1 VGRSTPS
8 RVGLPAACGPVFR
21 TAGGPATQTPRGI
34 APSWHNGDVDHS
46 ESRPAGR
53 PRDADA
59 DDRIIDAA
67 LAEYAAH
74 GRAGYSLNGVARRA
88 GVGKS
93 SIYLRWRD
101 KETLLVDAV
110 HARADA
116 PSVDTGTLEG
126 DLLGV
131 YSWLLQHFLT
141 EAGWVAVR
149 VAVEGA
155 TDDATSWAAPQRLGA
170 GHAAMLATV
179 WRRAA
184 DRGEIPGPDDA
195 RVRVATRMMYGDLL
209 LRAMV
214 DREHLGSLDEAGRAE
229 EARFVVSMLIRLL
242 NA

>member
-1 VGRSTPS
+1 M
-8 RVGLPAACGPVFR
+8 
-21 TAGGPATQTPRGI
+21 
-34 APSWHNGDVDHS
+34 DHS

>member
-1 VGRSTPS
+1 M
-8 RVGLPAACGPVFR
+8 
-21 TAGGPATQTPRGI
+21 
-34 APSWHNGDVDHS
+34 DHS
-46 ESRPAGR
+46 ESRPSGR

-116 PSVDTGTLEG
+116 PIVDTGTLEG
-126 DLLGV
+126 DLLAV

-149 VAVEGA
+149 IAVDGA
-155 TDDATSWAAPQRLGA
+155 GDDATWAAPERVGA
-170 GHAAMLATV
+170 QHAMVLNQL
-179 WRRAA
+179 WSRAA
-184 DRGEIPGPDDA
+184 DRGEIPGPDDS
-195 RVRVATRMMYGDLL
+195 RVRIATRMMYGDLL

-214 DREHLGSLDEAGRAE
+214 DRPQLAALDEAGRAE
-229 EARFVVSMLIRLL
+229 ESRFVVAMLLRMLGR
-242 NA
+242 

>member
-1 VGRSTPS
+1 MGRSTPS

-21 TAGGPATQTPRGI
+21 TAGGPATQPPRGI

>member
-1 VGRSTPS
+1 M
-8 RVGLPAACGPVFR
+8 
-21 TAGGPATQTPRGI
+21 
-34 APSWHNGDVDHS
+34 DHS

-93 SIYLRWRD
+93 SIYLRWSD

-110 HARADA
+110 HARAEA
-116 PSVDTGTLEG
+116 PTIDTGSLEG
-126 DLLGV
+126 DLLAV

-149 VAVEGA
+149 IAVDGA
-155 TDDATSWAAPQRLGA
+155 GEQATWAAPERVGAQHASVLGA
-170 GHAAMLATV
+170 MWVRAT
-179 WRRAA
+179 
-184 DRGEIPGPDDA
+184 DRGEIPSPDDQ

-214 DREHLGSLDEAGRAE
+214 DRPQLAALDEDGRAAE
-229 EARFVVSMLIRLL
+229 SRFVVDMLLRMLGR
-242 NA
+242 

>member
-1 VGRSTPS
+1 M
-8 RVGLPAACGPVFR
+8 
-21 TAGGPATQTPRGI
+21 
-34 APSWHNGDVDHS
+34 DHS
-46 ESRPAGR
+46 DSRPAGR

-116 PSVDTGTLEG
+116 PSVDTGSLEG

-179 WRRAA
+179 WQRAA

-209 LRAMV
+209 LRYR
-214 DREHLGSLDEAGRAE
+214 D
-229 EARFVVSMLIRLL
+229 
-242 NA
+242 

>member
-1 VGRSTPS
+1 MSDR
-8 RVGLPAACGPVFR
+8 RDLAK
-21 TAGGPATQTPRGI
+21 QTPRGI
-34 APSWHNGDVDHS
+34 AASCHNGDVDHS

-116 PSVDTGTLEG
+116 PSVDTGSLEG

-149 VAVEGA
+149 VAVDGA
-155 TDDATSWAAPQRLGA
+155 TDDATSWAAPQRVGA

-179 WRRAA
+179 WQRAA

-242 NA
+242 AD

>member
-1 VGRSTPS
+1 M
-8 RVGLPAACGPVFR
+8 
-21 TAGGPATQTPRGI
+21 
-34 APSWHNGDVDHS
+34 DHS

-59 DDRIIDAA
+59 DGRIIDAA

-110 HARADA
+110 HARANV
-116 PSVDTGTLEG
+116 PEVDTGTLEG
-126 DLLGV
+126 DLLEV

-149 VAVEGA
+149 IAVDGA
-155 TDDATSWAAPQRLGA
+155 GEDATWAAPERVGAQHARVLGLVWQR
-170 GHAAMLATV
+170 AT
-179 WRRAA
+179 A
-184 DRGEIPGPDDA
+184 RGEIPSPDDS

-214 DREHLGSLDEAGRAE
+214 DRPQLAALDQAGRAE
-229 EARFVVSMLIRLL
+229 ESRFVVAMLLRMLGR
-242 NA
+242 

>member
-1 VGRSTPS
+1 
-8 RVGLPAACGPVFR
+8 
-21 TAGGPATQTPRGI
+21 
-34 APSWHNGDVDHS
+34 VDHS
-46 ESRPAGR
+46 DSRPAGR

-116 PSVDTGTLEG
+116 PSVDTGSLEG

-179 WRRAA
+179 WQRAA

-242 NA
+242 TD

>member
-1 VGRSTPS
+1 M
-8 RVGLPAACGPVFR
+8 
-21 TAGGPATQTPRGI
+21 
-34 APSWHNGDVDHS
+34 DHS

-116 PSVDTGTLEG
+116 PEVDTGTLEG
-126 DLLGV
+126 DLLAV

-149 VAVEGA
+149 IAVDGA
-155 TDDATSWAAPQRLGA
+155 GEDATWAAPERVGA
-170 GHAAMLATV
+170 QHAMVLNQLWARAT
-179 WRRAA
+179 A
-184 DRGEIPGPDDA
+184 RGEIPGPDDS
-195 RVRVATRMMYGDLL
+195 RVRIATRMMYGRSSRRWTRPGGPRS
-209 LRAMV
+209 RASWS
-214 DREHLGSLDEAGRAE
+214 RCC
-229 EARFVVSMLIRLL
+229 
-242 NA
+242 

>member
-1 VGRSTPS
+1 M
-8 RVGLPAACGPVFR
+8 
-21 TAGGPATQTPRGI
+21 
-34 APSWHNGDVDHS
+34 DHS

-116 PSVDTGTLEG
+116 PEVDTGTLEG
-126 DLLGV
+126 DLLAV

-149 VAVEGA
+149 IAVDAAGA
-155 TDDATSWAAPQRLGA
+155 ESAPAAPMTIGA
-170 GHAAMLATV
+170 QHAESLRRMWERATE
-179 WRRAA
+179 
-184 DRGEIPGPDDA
+184 RGEIPGPDDPQ
-195 RVRVATRMMYGDLL
+195 VRLVTRMMYL
-209 LRAMV
+209 
-214 DREHLGSLDEAGRAE
+214 SL
-229 EARFVVSMLIRLL
+229 IHI
-242 NA
+242 

>member
-1 VGRSTPS
+1 M
-8 RVGLPAACGPVFR
+8 
-21 TAGGPATQTPRGI
+21 
-34 APSWHNGDVDHS
+34 DHS

-101 KETLLVDAV
+101 KDTLLIDAV
-110 HARADA
+110 HARTEVPTA
-116 PSVDTGTLEG
+116 DTGTLAG
-126 DLLGV
+126 DMKAI
-131 YSWLLQHFLT
+131 YAWLLEHFLT

-149 VAVEGA
+149 IAVDGA
-155 TDDATSWAAPQRLGA
+155 AEDATWAAPERVGA
-170 GHAAMLATV
+170 QHAMVLNQLWARAT
-179 WRRAA
+179 A
-184 DRGEIPGPDDA
+184 RGEIPGPDDS
-195 RVRVATRMMYGDLL
+195 RVRIATRMMYGDLL

-214 DREHLGSLDEAGRAE
+214 DRPQLAALDEAGRAE
-229 EARFVVSMLIRLL
+229 ESRFVVAMLLRMLGR
-242 NA
+242 